1 MTKYLDKVKKANEV
15 KERMDGLL
23 ENDKFTFSYKN
34 QVYSLKCYSV
44 YEDGRRSYAID
55 KVGSFGYGGMN
66 IDKVYPTR
74 LTLYTYDMMNQRST
88 YTMDMSL
95 MELLTPKE
103 V

>member
-1 MTKYLDKVKKANEV
+1 MTYSQKVKAGKEII
-15 KERMDGLL
+15 ERMNSLS
-23 ENDKFTFSYKN
+23 ENGKFTFEYKN
-34 QVYSLKCYSV
+34 EIYQMRCYSV

-95 MELLTPKE
+95 MEVLTPKE